1 MGRTGKLSI
10 ACFLSILF
18 LHLIVPGAKIKDSTG
33 EYFAKALFIGK
44 LANYV
49 DWPEN
54 ASVYNAGEPFIIGVL
69 GENPF
74 LIDRN
79 GKNDGDN
86 WLERAFLDGNE
97 KIRNKE
103 VKIRYLSN
111 IDEIPGCHLIYVSL
125 SEKQNLDKIIAVA
138 RENMVLTVSDNDGFA
153 KYGIHFNLLIKSGNM
168 KYEINEGAIK
178 NSGFKANWRLSKYA
192 EKRYK

>member
-1 MGRTGKLSI
+1 MGRKGKLSI
-10 ACFLSILF
+10 TFFLSVFLLHSIL
-18 LHLIVPGAKIKDSTG
+18 LSIKIKDSTS
-33 EYFAKALFIGK
+33 EYFAKALFMGK

-54 ASVYNAGEPFIIGVL
+54 ASVYNANKPFIIGVL

-86 WLERAFLDGNE
+86 WLKRAYLDGHE

-103 VKIRYLSN
+103 VKIRYLSDV
-111 IDEIPGCHLIYVSL
+111 DEIPGCHLIYISI
-125 SEKQNLDKIIAVA
+125 SEKQNLDRIIAVA
-138 RENMVLTVSDNDGFA
+138 KENMVLTMSDNDGFA
-153 KYGIHFNLLIKSGNM
+153 RYGIHFNLLIKSGNM
-168 KYEINEGAIK
+168 KYEINETAIK
-178 NSGFKANWRLSKYA
+178 NSGFKANWRLPKYA